1 MDRIA
6 FITGVSSGIGYGLTE
21 AYLKSGGRVYGM
33 SRRAPDGISGGPSG
47 AFQFKSVD
55 LAKLEEIPGAV
66 KELLAGVAQIDVA
79 ILNAGILGPIADL
92 SETPVAEMQ
101 QVMQV
106 NLWANKVLLDA
117 IFAIGIPVAQ
127 VVGISSGAATGAN
140 RGWNA
145 YAISKA
151 ALNMLMGLYAAE
163 RPGTHFCALA
173 PGIVDTAMQEK
184 ISKMPEDPRFDSLE
198 RLRSAKGT
206 PLMPSPQDAAGRLI
220 DGIAKATK
228 YPSGSF
234 LDVRSLVK
242 RGPGG

>member
-6 FITGVSSGIGYGLTE
+6 FITGVSSGIGRGLTE
-21 AYLKSGGRVYGM
+21 AYLKSGARVYGI
-33 SRRAPDGISGGPSG
+33 SRRAPEGLSGGLSG

-66 KELLAGVAQIDVA
+66 RELLDGAGQIDVA

-101 QVMQV
+101 HVMQV

-117 IFAIGIPVAQ
+117 IFEIGIPVAQ
-127 VVGISSGAATGAN
+127 VVGITSGAATTPN

-151 ALNMLMGLYAAE
+151 ALNMLIGLYAAE
-163 RPGTHFCALA
+163 RPETHFCALA
-173 PGIVDTAMQEK
+173 PGIVDTAMQDK
-184 ISKMPEDPRFDSLE
+184 ISQMPEDPRFDSLD

-206 PLMPSPQDAAGRLI
+206 PLMPKPEEAAGRLI
-220 DGIAKATK
+220 DGIGKATK

-234 LDVRSLVK
+234 LDIRSLVK